1 MTLPGL
7 NLLVNHQVRDLL
19 LAGVFGA
26 VASMAVFG
34 LRSRMGN
41 SRGLVRTAWI
51 FLCGLEAGGAIWGAH
66 FIGLLGYRPGVAFG
80 FDTLKV
86 LEALLVSVVASALA
100 FGVAWSGREPLRLI
114 AGGLL
119 LTMAIGAS
127 HYMGVTG
134 YVVAAHVQ
142 HEALTVWASMVAGLL
157 FSIAALAAGD
167 TADGWRR
174 QVAGGGLLALGIGA
188 LHLIGVRAMTLEP
201 TGAALPAGLVDG
213 GVMALLVTTLALLM
227 IMVGLCAAYIDDTG
241 SREAL
246 ARTRRLASASREG
259 IVVLDS
265 TGCVVDAN
273 LAFTRLIGE
282 EVEALQGRRF
292 MGELLTVDGGR
303 LATDCTVEGALRPS
317 GGDPFPVEAHA
328 CDLADS
334 GSATLA
340 VALRDLRERREAER
354 IIRHLAEHDAMTG
367 LMNRAA
373 LHRAIR
379 AALERAAAD
388 AAACMVVCLN
398 VDNSKDVNETLGHAA
413 GDALLMKIAE
423 RLKRFEAEGVARAGR
438 VGGNEFAVV
447 VAGARGQ
454 GVVEASDMLDRL
466 TRVLRR
472 PFEADGQRIE
482 PRVSVGVAG
491 YPLDAQNVSDLLLH
505 ADLALK
511 EARESGESF
520 CFFSREYQNNQRLQ
534 RQLLGDLR
542 LALGRPDELVVFYQP
557 QAEAASGRI
566 CGFEA
571 LVRWRHPER
580 GLLGPDRFIPM
591 AEASGL
597 IGALG
602 EHVLRR
608 ACADAAAWP
617 ASVGVAVN
625 LSALQLG
632 DQRLVPLVHEVLI
645 ETGLSPSRLE
655 LEITETALT
664 RDLQS
669 ALDTLRRLKA
679 LGVRIAMDDFGTGYS
694 SLSTL
699 HSFPFDR
706 IKIDKSFVDGLGK
719 LERSTVIVR
728 SVLGIGRGLG
738 IPVVAEGVETP
749 AQREILRAEGCAEL
763 QGYLI
768 GRPAPLEAQAGLLAA
783 CTGAQAHAA

>member
-1 MTLPGL
+1 M
-7 NLLVNHQVRDLL
+7 
-19 LAGVFGA
+19 
-26 VASMAVFG
+26 
-34 LRSRMGN
+34 
-41 SRGLVRTAWI
+41 
-51 FLCGLEAGGAIWGAH
+51 
-66 FIGLLGYRPGVAFG
+66 
-80 FDTLKV
+80 

-119 LTMAIGAS
+119 LALAIAAT

-134 YVVAAHVQ
+134 YRVAADVRYD
-142 HEALTVWASMVAGLL
+142 ALTVWASVVAGLML
-157 FSIAALAAGD
+157 SVAALAAGD

-174 QVAGGGLLALGIGA
+174 QAAGGGLLAVAIGS
-188 LHLIGVRAMTLEP
+188 LHLIGVHAMTLTATNVASAP
-201 TGAALPAGLVDG
+201 GLIDG
-213 GVMALLVTTLALLM
+213 GVMALLVTTLAVIM
-227 IMVGLCAAYIDDTG
+227 ILVGLCAAYIDDSG
-241 SREAL
+241 SRDAL
-246 ARTRRLASASREG
+246 ARTRRLAGATREG
-259 IVVLDS
+259 IVVLDAA
-265 TGCVVDAN
+265 GFIIDAN
-273 LAFTRLIGE
+273 LAFTRLVGE
-282 EVEALQGRRF
+282 EVEALQGRQL
-292 MGELLTVDGGR
+292 MGDMLSVEGGR
-303 LATDCTVEGALRPS
+303 LSVDCTVEGALRP
-317 GGDPFPVEAHA
+317 GGGEPFPVEAHA
-328 CDLADS
+328 CDLAES
-334 GSATLA
+334 GAGALA

-354 IIRHLAEHDAMTG
+354 MIRHLAEHDAMTG
-367 LMNRAA
+367 LVNRAA

-379 AALERAAAD
+379 SALERATTD
-388 AAACMVVCLN
+388 ASMCMVVCLN
-398 VDNSKDVNETLGHAA
+398 VDNSKEVNETLGHAV
-413 GDALLMKIAE
+413 GDALLLKVAE
-423 RLKRFEAEGVARAGR
+423 RLKRFEADGVARAGR
-438 VGGNEFAVV
+438 VGGNEFAI
-447 VAGARGQ
+447 VASGGRGQ
-454 GVVEASDMLDRL
+454 GLVEASDMLERL
-466 TRVLRR
+466 ARSLRR
-472 PFEADGQRIE
+472 PFQVDGQRVE
-482 PRVSVGVAG
+482 PQISIGVAG
-491 YPLDAQNVSDLLLH
+491 YPLDAQNVTDLLLH

-520 CFFSREYQNNQRLQ
+520 CFFSRDYQDTQRLQ
-534 RQLLGDLR
+534 RQLLSDLR
-542 LALGRPDELVVFYQP
+542 LALQRLDELVVFYQP

-580 GLLGPDRFIPM
+580 GLLGPDRFIPL
-591 AEASGL
+591 AEEHGL

-632 DQRLVPLVHEVLI
+632 DARIVTLVHEVLI

-664 RDLQS
+664 RDLQA
-669 ALDTLRRLKA
+669 ALDALRRLKA

-706 IKIDKSFVDGLGK
+706 IKIDKSFVDGVGK

-768 GRPAPLEAQAGLLAA
+768 GRPAPLEAHTALLSACAEATASRGLSGRAPGRAGNRP
-783 CTGAQAHAA
+783 